1 MGVRVRLGSSRRE
14 SPPSGS
20 PPPPPEQVRPGRGEF
35 EGIAPYYDALMAGVP
50 YFRWVDY
57 VERLLGAYGQ
67 TAREV
72 LDLACGTGQ
81 VGVEMMRRGYRA
93 VGLDLSEPMARLC
106 GRQHPPLPAGVMDAG
121 RLGLAAESL
130 DLVVCLFD
138 SLNYV
143 LDPEALRRCF
153 AEVHRA
159 LRPGKLFIFDL
170 NTPRALKIGLFTQD
184 NLRSTSLL
192 HYRWESSW
200 DPERRLCRVDMW
212 FQWRGEG
219 GPREFEETHYQRAY
233 EEEEVRDW
241 LWEAGFAGADSFEAY
256 TLRPVGPL
264 TDRMF
269 LVGQKQG

>member
-1 MGVRVRLGSSRRE
+1 MIFRRRQPAGE
-14 SPPSGS
+14 SPVVEGS
-20 PPPPPEQVRPGRGEF
+20 PPPPEAVRPGRGEF
-35 EGIAPYYDALMAGVP
+35 EAVAPYYDALMTGVP

-57 VERLLGAYGQ
+57 VERLLAAYNTPAHQ
-67 TAREV
+67 V

-81 VGVEMMRRGYRA
+81 VGVEMIRRGYRA
-93 VGLDLSEPMARLC
+93 VGLDLSEPMMRLC
-106 GRQHPPLPAGVMDAG
+106 ARQKPPLPAVVMDAG
-121 RLGLAAESL
+121 RLGLAPESL

-138 SLNYV
+138 SLNYI

-153 AEVHRA
+153 AQVHRA
-159 LRPGKLFIFDL
+159 LRPGKPFIFDL

-200 DPERRLCRVDMW
+200 DAARRLCRVDMW

-219 GPREFEETHYQRAY
+219 GPAEFQETHYQRAY
-233 EEEEVRDW
+233 EEEEVLGWLRD
-241 LWEAGFAGADSFEAY
+241 AGFAGADAFEAY

-269 LVGQKQG
+269 LVGKKAE